1 MRIVEI
7 GHSGVGKT
15 TFMASMYSTMQ
26 AGIEGFK
33 LRTAQNSDHSRLLNL
48 SQAIRRGNYPTPT
61 DQRSE
66 YDFYLQYQG
75 KDIFPFIWADYRG
88 GAIRET
94 KDSQQAKLLQQDLK
108 QADGILMFCD
118 CQALVQRDTRRNQ
131 ISRMTSLITHAL
143 GDLDHPIALVVVLTK
158 ADLVDGIDDDDLKPL
173 EGLAQALQ
181 ASELIASTLVP
192 VACGP
197 DPQNVAIPLLFTLYF
212 GVSLQASHLAQEI
225 NAHQSLADYYTQK
238 THGIGGFLQETWDSL
253 TGSATYRDL
262 ANSKINQAVAK
273 YKELE
278 ILIEP
283 VAKLE
288 KYLSFD
294 RAAE

>member
-26 AGIEGFK
+26 VGIEGFK
-33 LRTAQNSDHSRLLNL
+33 LRATQSSDHSRLLTL
-48 SQAIRRGNYPTPT
+48 SQSICRGNYPTPT

-66 YDFYLQYQG
+66 YNFHLQYQG

-131 ISRMTSLITHAL
+131 ISRMTSLITQSL
-143 GDLDHPIALVVVLTK
+143 GDLDHPIALVVILTK
-158 ADLVDGIDDDDLKPL
+158 ADLVDGIDEDDLKPL

-181 ASELIASTLVP
+181 ASDLISSTLVP

-197 DPQNVAIPLLFTLYF
+197 DPQNVAIPLLFTLYV

-225 NAHQSLADYYTQK
+225 KTQQSLADYYIQK
-238 THGIGGFLQETWDSL
+238 THGIGGFLQEAWDSL
-253 TGSATYRDL
+253 AGSVTYRDM
-262 ANSKINQAVAK
+262 ANSRLNQAAAK
-273 YKELE
+273 YKELSV
-278 ILIEP
+278 LLEP

-294 RAAE
+294 

>member
-26 AGIEGFK
+26 TDIEGFK
-33 LRTAQNSDHSRLLNL
+33 LRATQSSDHTRLVKL
-48 SQAIRRGNYPTPT
+48 SHSIHHGNYPTPT

-66 YDFYLQYQG
+66 YSFYLQYQG

-118 CQALVQRDTRRNQ
+118 CEALVKRDTRRNQ

-143 GDLDHPIALVVVLTK
+143 GDLDHPIALVVILTK
-158 ADLVDGIDDDDLKPL
+158 ADLVDGIDDEDLKPL

-197 DPQNVAIPLLFTLYF
+197 EPQNVAIPLLFSLYF
-212 GVSLQASHLAQEI
+212 GVSLQVRHLAQEI
-225 NAHQSLADYYTQK
+225 ETHKSLADHYTQK
-238 THGIGGFLQETWDSL
+238 THGVGGFLRETWDSL
-253 TGSATYRDL
+253 AGNPTYRDM
-262 ANSKINQAVAK
+262 ANSKINQVVAK

-278 ILIEP
+278 VLIEP
-283 VAKLE
+283 VTKLE
-288 KYLSFD
+288 KYFSSED
-294 RAAE
+294 ED